1 MSFRKGVVGV
11 GALVSALGL
20 FQACATEAVT
30 VDDDGGTPQPQ
41 DASTD
46 RTVTPIKDAGRDT
59 STPPADAGRDSSPVD
74 SGRDSAV
81 ADGGDSGVLDRDGD
95 PFDPL
100 APKAGD
106 ACPVG
111 TAVNDVVERR
121 CGKCGVQR
129 AVCEA
134 GRVVGVYGPCT
145 NEKTAATAC
154 LPGERRTVA
163 CGFCGRQ
170 VRNCD
175 TACSYNDGAC
185 QGEVVGGCVAGSV
198 KYLSTCANPAEARRQ
213 VCSATC
219 SPGTPEACA
228 PRAADGTLAVSQTV
242 GGKVSQTFTPDAAL
256 KIPALSSPFCATT
269 LSTTINSIYSYV
281 LLQNTGAQAANVTV
295 TNTSLT
301 TDAAFAAYPGTTL
314 PGDRLACQDHVGIN
328 KFTVTIPAGGSQLV
342 YVGGLSATAA
352 GPFPLEV
359 VTNFLGAEVAPAPDH
374 LVAISQTMGGTVAQ
388 ALTFVEDKFLPITAS
403 LNAPTDYTGAHP
415 CPVVKMGVELPYR
428 YVRLNNSG
436 ATARTVNLITTSVD
450 DDSYMA
456 VYASVPTSGTRRACV
471 GAYNDDCTATD
482 PNACLNGVTVPA
494 NGSVVVY
501 VGQDTF
507 DGLYDTNSLR
517 VTTTN

>member
-20 FQACATEAVT
+20 FQACATEVVT
-30 VDDDGGTPQPQ
+30 VDDDGGTPQPG
-41 DASTD
+41 DASAD
-46 RTVTPIKDAGRDT
+46 RSVPPVKDAGRD
-59 STPPADAGRDSSPVD
+59 SATPTDAGRDSSPVD
-74 SGRDSAV
+74 SGRDS
-81 ADGGDSGVLDRDGD
+81 GGDSGVPDRDGD

-106 ACPVG
+106 ACPTG

-154 LPGERRTVA
+154 LPGERRTVS

-175 TACSYNDGAC
+175 TTCSYIEGAC
-185 QGEVVGGCVAGSV
+185 QNEVAGGCVAGSV
-198 KYLSTCANPAEARRQ
+198 KYLSTCANAGEARRQ
-213 VCSATC
+213 VCSAAC
-219 SPGTPEACA
+219 SLGTPEACA
-228 PRAADGTLAVSQTV
+228 PRGADGTLVVSQTV

-256 KIPALSSPFCATT
+256 KIPALATPYCATT
-269 LSTTINSIYSYV
+269 LHPTITSVYSYV

-295 TNTSLT
+295 TNTSLS
-301 TDAAFAAYPGTTL
+301 TDAAFAAYAGTTL
-314 PGDRLACQDHVGIN
+314 PADRLACQDHVGIN
-328 KFTVTIPAGGSQLV
+328 KFTVSIPAGGSQLV
-342 YVGGLSATAA
+342 FVGGLSATAT

-359 VTNFLGAEVAPAPDH
+359 RTNFLGAEVAPAPDH
-374 LVAISQTMGGTVAQ
+374 VVNISQTMGGIVAQ
-388 ALTFVEDKFLPITAS
+388 ALTFAEDKFLPVTAG

-415 CPVVKMGVELPYR
+415 CPVVKMGAEVPYR
-428 YVRLNNSG
+428 YVRLSNSG
-436 ATARTVNLITTSVD
+436 ASARTVDLITTSAG
-450 DDSYMA
+450 DDSYLA
-456 VYASVPTSGTRRACV
+456 VYGSVPTSGTRRACV
-471 GAYNDDCTATD
+471 GSYNDDCTAANY
-482 PNACLNGVTVPA
+482 NACLNGVTVPA

-501 VGQDTF
+501 VGQDTS
-507 DGLYDTNSLR
+507 DGLYDTNSLE